1 MEKVIISKSVVQMND
16 QDLESVAGGFELHEV
31 WVGMKNAAK
40 PYVKSKGGVVWDRT
54 LGKDFV
60 LACLVALGYGL
71 AKRNEIYNWLRSK
84 FKSNKVETKK

>member
-1 MEKVIISKSVVQMND
+1 MLISKSVVQMND
-16 QDLESVAGGFELHEV
+16 QDLESVAGGFALHEV

-40 PYVKSKGGVVWDRT
+40 PYVYIKAKGGVEWDRT

-84 FKSNKVETKK
+84 FKSNKIEAKK